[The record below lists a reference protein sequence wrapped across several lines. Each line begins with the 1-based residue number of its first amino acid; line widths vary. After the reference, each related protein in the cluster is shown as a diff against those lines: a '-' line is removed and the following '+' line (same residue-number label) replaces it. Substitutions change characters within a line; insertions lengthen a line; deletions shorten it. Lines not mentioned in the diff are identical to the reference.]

1 MIENDILPVLMLL
14 CSAHTLCKLAQTCRH
29 LRNFVSVSGEQTATS
44 RLERFEKNNPFFRE
58 ILMEFGGLNLT
69 VTATLLSSVFDID
82 MKILVDAHKSV
93 VEDILRKTSII
104 LHDSVREIITV
115 EMTTQGM
122 KLLSTFWERKV
133 FPLDSKMKS
142 LFYFE
147 EVEALFYN
155 VVVVMQSML
164 LVLNY
169 HLHSK
174 EVVTWL
180 KQKVQFIVFVLICL
194 AEKTFDTFSV
204 YRISVRA
211 S

>member
-1 MIENDILPVLMLL
+1 
-14 CSAHTLCKLAQTCRH
+14 
-29 LRNFVSVSGEQTATS
+29 
-44 RLERFEKNNPFFRE
+44 
-58 ILMEFGGLNLT
+58 MEFGGLNLT

>member
-1 MIENDILPVLMLL
+1 MLL

-29 LRNFVSVSGEQTATS
+29 LRDFVSVSGEQTATS
-44 RLERFEKNNPFFRE
+44 RLERFEQNNPFFRE

-104 LHDSVREIITV
+104 MHDSVREIITV

-133 FPLDSKMKS
+133 FPLDSKIKS

-174 EVVTWL
+174 QVVTWL
-180 KQKVQFIVFVLICL
+180 KQKVQFIICVLICQLCL
-194 AEKTFDTFSV
+194 AEKTFDNFSV